1 MNTLARYETLFL
13 TVPEITSDEVAAIES
28 QVQKLVK
35 ENQGTFISF
44 ERWGK
49 MQLAYP
55 VRNNQYGVYFLT
67 RFEGEI
73 GKVDGL
79 LKAINELFAVKLNT
93 TVMRHLSSSLNP
105 KASLVY
111 QRPPS
116 LEEVPGKMTDA
127 MMKEHRVGFAGS
139 RSRDEFSGE
148 DIVGEDHGQEN

>member
-13 TVPEITSDEVAAIES
+13 TVPEVTSDEIAAIES
-28 QVQKLVK
+28 QVQKVVK

-67 RFEGEI
+67 RFEGQKDNLE
-73 GKVDGL
+73 GL
-79 LKAINELFAVKLNT
+79 LKAINELFAVRLNT
-93 TVMRHLSSSLNP
+93 TVMRHLVNRLDP

-116 LEEVPGKMTDA
+116 LEEVPGKMTES
-127 MMKEHRVGFAGS
+127 MMKDHRGFAGQRS
-139 RSRDEFSGE
+139 RSEEFASE